1 MALGVDAV
9 VNRLEFVFDRGAG
22 CVFVLKIQNLL
33 LEVFGQAFQTVD
45 LIVPDFDF
53 LLLVFISEKVSVFF
67 FLDRF
72 VGFFALF

>member
-33 LEVFGQAFQTVD
+33 LKIFCQVFQTVD
-45 LIVPDFDF
+45 LVIPDFDF

-67 FLDRF
+67 FLERF